1 MCHEKTM
8 MMFSNKLQRGFSLLT
23 AIFLL
28 VVLGGLGTMMV
39 TFFVAQQQSSTLDVM
54 GSRAYQASRAGIEWA
69 AYNIS
74 ATGAGVLWPD
84 CATYAAPATLFAANT
99 LAGNLSPFNVTLN
112 CIVTPAVE
120 GGIPLNVYELTSTAD
135 NGAAPGSKGRV
146 ERVISVKMWR

>member
-1 MCHEKTM
+1 MTM
-8 MMFSNKLQRGFSLLT
+8 LSTKLQRGFSLIT

-54 GSRAYQASRAGIEWA
+54 GSRAYQASRAGVEWA

-74 ATGAGVLWPD
+74 ANGAGILWPG

-99 LAGNLSPFNVTLN
+99 LAGNLSPFNVTLTCN
-112 CIVTPAVE
+112 PASAVE
-120 GGIPLNVYELTSTAD
+120 GTSTIFVYDLTSMAN
-135 NGAAPGSKGRV
+135 NGLAPGNKDFV
-146 ERVISVKMWR
+146 ERAISVKMGR